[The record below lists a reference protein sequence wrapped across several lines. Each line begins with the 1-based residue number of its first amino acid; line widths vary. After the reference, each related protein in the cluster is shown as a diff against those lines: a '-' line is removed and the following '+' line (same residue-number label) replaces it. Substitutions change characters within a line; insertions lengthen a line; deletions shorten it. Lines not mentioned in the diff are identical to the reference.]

1 MSDSFATSW
10 TVAHQASLSMGFPR
24 QEYWSG
30 FPFPSPGDFPIPG
43 MEPASPALAG
53 RFFTTEPPR
62 KPPSLRIFPLGFKP
76 RCGEQGALKLV
87 VALVPWLPTPRARWA
102 TRRGGQQLIGRG
114 VSLRPAFRAYPS
126 SLLLPSSQVTC
137 VRAGGRTRPL
147 SPRVCDRSGVYF
159 FSSTWS
165 DESCALTS
173 SRQHP
178 EPQVHDTWFR
188 FPPRQAAWR
197 WR

>member
-1 MSDSFATSW
+1 MR
-10 TVAHQASLSMGFPR
+10 P
-24 QEYWSG
+24 
-30 FPFPSPGDFPIPG
+30 
-43 MEPASPALAG
+43 
-53 RFFTTEPPR
+53 
-62 KPPSLRIFPLGFKP
+62 PPSTLCAQGGFRPLECDVFGHLQRLQFYTGRLMTPFVIIILMVLVIITFVFRFSFKKTKTQPPLPLCFKP

-173 SRQHP
+173 SRQHL

>member
-1 MSDSFATSW
+1 MR
-10 TVAHQASLSMGFPR
+10 P
-24 QEYWSG
+24 
-30 FPFPSPGDFPIPG
+30 
-43 MEPASPALAG
+43 
-53 RFFTTEPPR
+53 
-62 KPPSLRIFPLGFKP
+62 PPSTLCAQGGFRPLECDVFGHLQRLQFYTGRLMTPFVIIILMVLVIITFVFRFSFKKTKTQPPLPLGFKP

-173 SRQHP
+173 SRQHL